1 MSNEKTAYNQPTE
14 KYDAETLTHAHS
26 SEPTASDIQ
35 KMKNMYLPSSKAE
48 YRPSEESIENAN
60 NLNYSKPDSCM

>member
-1 MSNEKTAYNQPTE
+1 MSNEKQSSNPTPE
-14 KYDAETLTHAHS
+14 KYDAETLTHAHPT
-26 SEPTASDIQ
+26 EPTASDIQ

-60 NLNYSKPDSCM
+60 NLDYSKPDSCM